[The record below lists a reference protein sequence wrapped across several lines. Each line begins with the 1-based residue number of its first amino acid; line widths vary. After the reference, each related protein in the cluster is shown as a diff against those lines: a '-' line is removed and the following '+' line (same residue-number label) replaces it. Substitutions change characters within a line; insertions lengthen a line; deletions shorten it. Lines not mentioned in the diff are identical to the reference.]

1 MNRTLTFTS
10 AVVIGALALPAIPA
24 VAQARGQ
31 QRGGGRAAASQPA
44 PRSAPQGRTFS
55 APQGRTFSAPQG
67 RTFAAPQGRTFAA
80 PQGRTFSAP
89 QGRTFAAPQGRTF
102 AAPQGR
108 TYAGPQGRTYVAPQ
122 GRTYA
127 TPQGRTY
134 VAPQG
139 RTYAAP
145 RTLNNGSYQ
154 RGPTAVPRTYNGGS
168 GYRAGDRN
176 GGSGYRAGDRNRY
189 GDNHYGGMGYRGYG
203 RPGTAR
209 PYFSHNYVRPYSWV
223 PYHPYRFGRPY
234 YVFSPWLSIGFGL
247 WAGYPVSYPWN
258 YLGDYDPTVFGYY
271 SDSGYDVTAGVSIYG
286 GVSFDIQPANADVF
300 VDGQY
305 AGPVSDFGPNSEPLT
320 LDPGTHQ
327 IAIQCAGYRPLEWDV
342 TIEPGQVIPYRGVLE
357 LQ

>member
-10 AVVIGALALPAIPA
+10 AVVIAALALPAIPA
-24 VAQARGQ
+24 AAQARGQ
-31 QRGGGRAAASQPA
+31 QRGGGRAVASQPA

-67 RTFAAPQGRTFAA
+67 RTFSA
-80 PQGRTFSAP
+80 PQGRTFSEP
-89 QGRTFAAPQGRTF
+89 RGRTFAEPRGRTF
-102 AAPQGR
+102 E
-108 TYAGPQGRTYVAPQ
+108 APQ

-127 TPQGRTY
+127 TP
-134 VAPQG
+134 
-139 RTYAAP
+139 
-145 RTLNNGSYQ
+145 RTLNNGAYQ
-154 RGPTAVPRTYNGGS
+154 RGATAVPRTY
-168 GYRAGDRN
+168 N

-209 PYFSHNYVRPYSWV
+209 PYSSHNFVRPYSWV

-247 WAGYPVSYPWN
+247 WAGYPVSYPWD

-305 AGPVSDFGPNSEPLT
+305 AGPVGDFSPNSEPLT

-327 IAIQCAGYRPLEWDV
+327 IAIQCPGYRSLQWDV